1 MNNFTNEVKNQ
12 KTQSTETA
20 YIYILSHVSDA
31 LVKVGETAVCPASR
45 EKDYIRKYELK
56 GFSLKRTFEVAPGER
71 KNIEK
76 RAHQI
81 LKRFHVSGIDR
92 AREIFACSLEE
103 ATGAVQTAIAQNIE
117 NQKFETEKAERR
129 RLAERKRK
137 LEMQKQKAL
146 KELQKRAEEAWGESK
161 VRKKWDQKIKTF
173 EKDFPLKKRVGIRFE
188 PSRFRFNL
196 VVGVWMFW
204 GSFFPILSLA
214 PVDISGPLL
223 PLTVFIIYLVVTL
236 KVGGAFERSN
246 SEITDEKNTQK
257 FKSLN
262 DDLASVKR
270 DFIRTWKLSNKSTIR
285 RPSNE
290 NCTDMPQTLA
300 GII

>member
-1 MNNFTNEVKNQ
+1 M
-12 KTQSTETA
+12 
-20 YIYILSHVSDA
+20 
-31 LVKVGETAVCPASR
+31 G
-45 EKDYIRKYELK
+45 
-56 GFSLKRTFEVAPGER
+56 GFS
-71 KNIEK
+71 
-76 RAHQI
+76 Q
-81 LKRFHVSGIDR
+81 
-92 AREIFACSLEE
+92 
-103 ATGAVQTAIAQNIE
+103 
-117 NQKFETEKAERR
+117 
-129 RLAERKRK
+129 
-137 LEMQKQKAL
+137 
-146 KELQKRAEEAWGESK
+146 
-161 VRKKWDQKIKTF
+161 
-173 EKDFPLKKRVGIRFE
+173 
-188 PSRFRFNL
+188 
-196 VVGVWMFW
+196 
-204 GSFFPILSLA
+204 LSLA
-214 PVDISGPLL
+214 PVDNSGPLL